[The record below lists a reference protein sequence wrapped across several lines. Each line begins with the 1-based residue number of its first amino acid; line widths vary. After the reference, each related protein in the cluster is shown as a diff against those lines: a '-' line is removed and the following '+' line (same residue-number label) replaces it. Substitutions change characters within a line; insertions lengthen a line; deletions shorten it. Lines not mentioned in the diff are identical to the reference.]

1 VVGLNYFNIIKV
13 KNKNMNLSI
22 KEINE
27 LIYSLGITYH
37 NGNFVNKEVN
47 ESLLEK
53 LYGELNSKIA
63 EEAIDEEVSESDWF
77 DEPTQSQLDA
87 IQRWLKNGDDY
98 EDWDWDGKTLTIYN
112 CNGGIE
118 KYTYQDLLDVNVFD
132 NTNSH
137 FVSNEEADEDYR
149 STLKQDSDRY
159 ESSVSKD
166 YDNHLKN
173 IRERGYITQALL
185 DYVDR
190 KGAVSHGEL
199 ETYYKQLTGSN
210 SFSHI
215 LQSLRTPYKNRKTQ
229 RYIAKEGKKYTDAK
243 YIIKVANPSNW
254 VVVESDF
261 IKWIKNSNK

>member
-1 VVGLNYFNIIKV
+1 
-13 KNKNMNLSI
+13 MNLSI

-98 EDWDWDGKTLTIYN
+98 EDWNWDGSTLTIYN

-149 STLKQDSDRY
+149 STLEQDSNRY
-159 ESSVSKD
+159 ETSVIDD
-166 YDNHLKN
+166 YRIHLRKLKTP
-173 IRERGYITQALL
+173 GYVSQALL
-185 DYVDR
+185 DYVDL
-190 KGAVSHGEL
+190 KGAVTHKEL
-199 ETYYKQLTGSN
+199 ERYYKQITGSN

-215 LQSLRTPYKNRKTQ
+215 LQNLVIPYKNRKTQ
-229 RYIAKEGKKYTDAK
+229 RYLAKEGKPYSDAK
-243 YIIKVANPSNW
+243 YIVKLANPSNW
-254 VVVESDF
+254 VV
-261 IKWIKNSNK
+261 KKY